1 VCRVTDRVEGGA
13 GPTLPRQAPTES
25 PERGLLHRQ
34 TSVRFEVKDKESI
47 SVANTDDDELAR
59 LQKASTDDD
68 ELIAR
73 LQEASKE
80 DKPSSDPFLSLPI
93 AKEVPVSGGLPATS
107 DAPCKAPG
115 RRSLPVPS
123 MMTNAATE
131 PIQCELPK
139 GHSGAH
145 RARFTRTRFLR
156 RWRALEW
163 LGEPISG

>member
-1 VCRVTDRVEGGA
+1 M
-13 GPTLPRQAPTES
+13 
-25 PERGLLHRQ
+25 
-34 TSVRFEVKDKESI
+34 
-47 SVANTDDDELAR
+47 ANTDDDEVIAR
-59 LQKASTDDD
+59 LQKESTDDD

-73 LQEASKE
+73 LHKDASTE
-80 DKPSSDPFLSLPI
+80 EEPSSDPFLSLPI

-107 DAPCKAPG
+107 DGPCKAPG

-145 RARFTRTRFLR
+145 RAHFTRTRFSR

-163 LGEPISG
+163 PDEPTSG